1 VLDRKKKDG
10 QAFLP
15 VWSSTLGDGGEI
27 RESYI
32 DSDLE
37 ENTAYVYRLYSI
49 SLSGIK
55 SEYIY
60 VEAET
65 FDSYEEE
72 VQGLKSIPLDSLIL
86 WVSAETAPHAGRI
99 SMLNDLSGSG
109 NIAAQPLP
117 LRRPAIQEYRLNGR
131 KALLTFVSGNQ
142 YGGYLDVPGTLFM
155 GDTEPIEEGEFSMV
169 LRTEQLDISTWGNRS
184 RILATF
190 LTESSGVLHS
200 EEDRHYAYP
209 RQDIGPSVNRLFWVD
224 TFGWNPHFIP
234 PSLHHIPAWYD
245 LYDPNFDE
253 SAEEN
258 MRRRFEEPHF
268 ISSRIGNEY
277 AASAHNDTLLYE
289 SFIPTAKFASREQ
302 MTNKLGDSLP
312 TFIFSSPW
320 NRGGNLIAETMVF
333 NRLLAIEERA
343 AMGKYFFFKYRLEGG
358 PYFDLDEDC
367 LPDWWELYQWGDI
380 FLYGPEDDPDYDGLT
395 NIQEFDAGTD
405 PTVAETG
412 TDLDLDGL
420 PNADEIRLSEM
431 KAIAWGGRA
440 LNVANWDTNS
450 SLVSDWVS
458 IQLGWDPTAEN
469 SSGSGYTNLLE
480 LDEGWDP
487 YLEDTDDDGVND
499 DADDYPL
506 DPTRS
511 VSPTAGIPG
520 GPTITLN
527 QP

>member
-1 VLDRKKKDG
+1 
-10 QAFLP
+10 
-15 VWSSTLGDGGEI
+15 
-27 RESYI
+27 
-32 DSDLE
+32 
-37 ENTAYVYRLYSI
+37 
-49 SLSGIK
+49 
-55 SEYIY
+55 
-60 VEAET
+60 
-65 FDSYEEE
+65 
-72 VQGLKSIPLDSLIL
+72 
-86 WVSAETAPHAGRI
+86 
-99 SMLNDLSGSG
+99 
-109 NIAAQPLP
+109 
-117 LRRPAIQEYRLNGR
+117 
-131 KALLTFVSGNQ
+131 
-142 YGGYLDVPGTLFM
+142 
-155 GDTEPIEEGEFSMV
+155 
-169 LRTEQLDISTWGNRS
+169 
-184 RILATF
+184 
-190 LTESSGVLHS
+190 
-200 EEDRHYAYP
+200 
-209 RQDIGPSVNRLFWVD
+209 
-224 TFGWNPHFIP
+224 
-234 PSLHHIPAWYD
+234 
-245 LYDPNFDE
+245 
-253 SAEEN
+253 
-258 MRRRFEEPHF
+258 
-268 ISSRIGNEY
+268 
-277 AASAHNDTLLYE
+277 
-289 SFIPTAKFASREQ
+289 
-302 MTNKLGDSLP
+302 
-312 TFIFSSPW
+312 
-320 NRGGNLIAETMVF
+320 
-333 NRLLAIEERA
+333 
-343 AMGKYFFFKYRLEGG
+343 MGKYFFFKYRLEGG